1 MSICNCRKV
10 SNEKL
15 GMVKDQLD
23 CIPAAKIGFDEFHE
37 ILGVVYIATRGSS
50 GGLKLMDKWAS
61 SGSDEIPTG
70 RALREIWSAYDDDSQ
85 YYFGIGEL
93 RLLAEKSKKKQS

>member
-15 GMVKDQLD
+15 GMVKEQLD
-23 CIPAAKIGFDEFHE
+23 CIPAKVGFDEFHE
-37 ILGVVYIATRGSS
+37 IMGLVYIATRGSNA
-50 GGLKLMDKWAS
+50 GLKLLDQWAS
-61 SGSDEIPTG
+61 QGSVEIPTG

-85 YYFGIGEL
+85 YYFGIGDL
-93 RLLAEKSKKKQS
+93 RLLAETSKKKQR

>member
-15 GMVKDQLD
+15 GMVKEQLD
-23 CIPAAKIGFDEFHE
+23 CIPAKVGFDEFHE
-37 ILGVVYIATRGSS
+37 IMGLVYIATRGSNA
-50 GGLKLMDKWAS
+50 GLKLLDQWAS
-61 SGSDEIPTG
+61 QGSVEIPTG

-85 YYFGIGEL
+85 YYFGIGDL
-93 RLLAEKSKKKQS
+93 RLLAEKSKKRQR